1 VPQVTAKRFESTL
14 VASFSAVVLSAA
26 CGGSGPTISQNSSS
40 PSPKTTAVVA
50 AGNNTLTV
58 DKVGFAWGNGRSATD
73 QTTLWNGMVLITNRS
88 TSDFAADVNV
98 EISAYGSAGQFLGVG
113 DASISAIHAAQ
124 QVGITTSLSGVSVP
138 PTRVVAVV
146 EPDTWLSDPTPKAT
160 VLGQDVH
167 LQQDQHDPG
176 QYTATGELI
185 STYTSKL
192 SDVNIS
198 AVCFDSAGNIIGGG
212 HQFLQILPAH
222 STARVSVTVFVNNP
236 AGCQFYGTTE

>member
-1 VPQVTAKRFESTL
+1 VIAKKFEFIA
-14 VASFSAVVLSAA
+14 VASVWTVVLAAA
-26 CGGSGPTISQNSSS
+26 CGGSGSAISQKASS
-40 PSPKTTAVVA
+40 PSPKATAAAA

-58 DKVGFAWGNGRSATD
+58 DKVGFALGDGRSAMD
-73 QTTLWNGMVLITNRS
+73 QTTPWNGMALITNQS
-88 TSDFAADVNV
+88 TKAFAADVNV
-98 EISAYGSAGQFLGVG
+98 EISAYGSAGQFVGVG
-113 DASISAIHAAQ
+113 DASISAIHAGQ

-146 EPDTWLSDPTPKAT
+146 EPDTWLSDPAPKAT
-160 VLGQDVH
+160 VLGQNVH

-212 HQFLQILPAH
+212 HQYLQILPAH
-222 STARVSVTVFVNNP
+222 STAGVNVTVFANNP